1 MWKVQLFKLNYDD
14 REVAAVADT
23 VRGGW
28 LTMGE
33 KIQEFEA
40 AFGKFLGQGVY
51 CTATA
56 NCTAALHMALLAL
69 GVGPQD
75 EVLVPA
81 LTFVADINVVK
92 VCRADPVLV
101 DCTSLHDWNIDP
113 QDLQRKITDKT
124 KAVIIVHYAGYPCN
138 MDAVCSVLDQANQER
153 KKKGR
158 APIGLIEDAA
168 HTPGATFKGRQC
180 GTFGEVGCFSFF
192 SNKNLSI
199 GEGGMFVTR
208 DQELDRKGKLLR
220 SHGMTA
226 LTLDRHKGR
235 AISYDVV
242 QPGLNYRMDEMRAA
256 LGLVQLD
263 KLTDANSARKRLVE
277 LYIEELKTLKG
288 ITIPFQKEFAGSSAY
303 HIFPVLVDSAHDRTA
318 VIEALKAEGI
328 QASIHYPDF
337 RSFSAYKNELPNDTP
352 VASEISSRALTLPLY
367 PTMDPSEVT
376 AGLRGSKK
384 GDSIKCDV
392 WRVTSDE

>member
-23 VRGGW
+23 VRSGW

-40 AFGKFLGQGVY
+40 AFGKFLGEGVY
-51 CTATA
+51 CIATA
-56 NCTAALHMALLAL
+56 NCTAALHMALMAL

-92 VCRADPVLV
+92 VCGATPILV
-101 DCTSLHDWNIDP
+101 DCTSLNDWNVDP
-113 QDLQRKITDKT
+113 QDLQRKITAKT
-124 KAVIIVHYAGYPCN
+124 RAMIIVHYAGYPCN
-138 MDAVCSVLDQANQER
+138 MDAICSALEKVNSER
-153 KKKGR
+153 AETGA

-168 HTPGATFKGRQC
+168 HTPDATYKGRQC
-180 GTFGEVGCFSFF
+180 GTFGDIGCFSFF

-208 DQELDRKGKLLR
+208 DKELDRKGRLLR
-220 SHGMTA
+220 SHGMST

-235 AISYDVV
+235 AISYDVM

-256 LGLVQLD
+256 LGLVQLE
-263 KLTDANSARKRLVE
+263 KLPAANSARKRLVE
-277 LYIEELKTLKG
+277 IYWEELKAS
-288 ITIPFQKEFAGSSAY
+288 QRYY
-303 HIFPVLVDSAHDRTA
+303 HPVSGRIRRVF
-318 VIEALKAEGI
+318 G
-328 QASIHYPDF
+328 
-337 RSFSAYKNELPNDTP
+337 LPH
-352 VASEISSRALTLPLY
+352 LP
-367 PTMDPSEVT
+367 
-376 AGLRGSKK
+376 AAA
-384 GDSIKCDV
+384 
-392 WRVTSDE
+392 

>member
-14 REVAAVADT
+14 REVEAVANT
-23 VRGGW
+23 VRSGW

-40 AFGKFLGQGVY
+40 AFGKFLGEGVY

-56 NCTAALHMALLAL
+56 NCTAALHMALMAL
-69 GVGPQD
+69 GVGQQD

-92 VCRADPVLV
+92 VCGASPVLV
-101 DCTSLHDWNIDP
+101 DCTSQHDWNIDP
-113 QDLQRKITDKT
+113 QDLKRKITEKT

-138 MDAVCSVLDQANQER
+138 MDAIHSVLDKANTER
-153 KKKGR
+153 KKRGR

-168 HTPGATFKGRQC
+168 HTPGATFKGQPC
-180 GTFGEVGCFSFF
+180 GTFGDVGCFSFF

-208 DQELDRKGKLLR
+208 DKELDRKGKLLR
-220 SHGMTA
+220 SHGMTT

-235 AISYDVV
+235 AISYDVL

-256 LGLVQLD
+256 LGLVQLE
-263 KLTDANSARKRLVE
+263 KLAGANSARKRLVA
-277 LYIEELKTLKG
+277 LYVEELKALSG
-288 ITIPFQKEFAGSSAY
+288 ITIPFQGELEGSSAY
-303 HIFPVLVDSAHDRTA
+303 HIFPLLVDWPHDRTA

-352 VASEISSRALTLPLY
+352 IALEISSRSLTLPLY
-367 PTMDPSEVT
+367 PTMAISEVRLVCD
-376 AGLRGSKK
+376 ALKK
-384 GDSIKCDV
+384 IMG
-392 WRVTSDE
+392 

>member
-14 REVAAVADT
+14 REVEAVANT
-23 VRGGW
+23 VRSGW

-33 KIQEFEA
+33 KIQEFEG
-40 AFGKFLGQGVY
+40 AFGKFLGEGVY

-56 NCTAALHMALLAL
+56 NCTAALHMALMAL
-69 GVGPQD
+69 GVGHHD

-92 VCRADPVLV
+92 VCGASPILV
-101 DCTSLHDWNIDP
+101 DCTSQQDWNIDP
-113 QDLQRKITDKT
+113 QDLQRKITEKT

-138 MDAVCSVLDQANQER
+138 MDAICSVLDQANTAR
-153 KKKGR
+153 KKRGR
-158 APIGLIEDAA
+158 TPIGLIEDAA

-180 GTFGEVGCFSFF
+180 GTFGDVGCFSFF

-208 DQELDRKGKLLR
+208 DKELDRNGKLLR

-235 AISYDVV
+235 AISYDVL

-256 LGLVQLD
+256 LGLVQLA
-263 KLTDANSARKRLVE
+263 KLADGNSARKRLVE
-277 LYIEELKTLKG
+277 LYLEELKTLKG
-288 ITIPFQKEFAGSSAY
+288 ITIPFQGRSEESSAY
-303 HIFPVLVDSAHDRTA
+303 HIFPLLLDPGYDRTA
-318 VIEALKAEGI
+318 VIEALKTEGI

-337 RSFSAYKNELPNDTP
+337 RSFSAYKNELPHATP
-352 VASEISSRALTLPLY
+352 IASDISSRGLTLPLY
-367 PTMDPSEVT
+367 PTMQPSEVRLVCE
-376 AGLRGSKK
+376 ALGRAMALG
-384 GDSIKCDV
+384 CDG
-392 WRVTSDE
+392 